1 MPDKDEAW
9 FESLTDEEKNDI
21 FLNGNNP
28 SMYTT
33 EGDDAVRA
41 AIAAIK
47 AKVETDLTIRNKA
60 GLLKAASPILKAVAE
75 EHNEIHDTEPDGWVA
90 RRLAEICDEMGWKYN
105 TEYGL
110 RDAFYWD
117 I

>member
-1 MPDKDEAW
+1 
-9 FESLTDEEKNDI
+9 
-21 FLNGNNP
+21 
-28 SMYTT
+28 
-33 EGDDAVRA
+33 
-41 AIAAIK
+41 
-47 AKVETDLTIRNKA
+47 
-60 GLLKAASPILKAVAE
+60 
-75 EHNEIHDTEPDGWVA
+75 VA